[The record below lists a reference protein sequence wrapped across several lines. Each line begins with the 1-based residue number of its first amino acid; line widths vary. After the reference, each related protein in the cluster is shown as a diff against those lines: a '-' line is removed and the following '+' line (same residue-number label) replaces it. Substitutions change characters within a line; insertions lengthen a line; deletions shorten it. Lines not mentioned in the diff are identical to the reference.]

1 MPDYPTDNKPLISE
15 PERPCAFVN
24 TSSGE
29 RSAAL
34 FVSDQLK
41 KRFGADNVFDLFPV
55 KGKPPVIE
63 EAKQFVAEH
72 KPDLLVVAGGDGT
85 VSLGLDIVDAVRAAK
100 LIDPETAPI
109 AVIPMGTGND
119 LSRSLG
125 FGGGYKKPMA
135 NAEEHFNKLVR
146 RLFMA
151 RPCNIDRFSL
161 TINVVDPNT
170 LRNGGMDAV
179 NGHQRSKEGGAA
191 AADNTHENDN
201 DNNNNNN
208 EQREERSFDEE
219 HHPYSAQEQ
228 ADAAAEQNLQR
239 EHQPRGQP
247 AASSPSTTAPPKS
260 FNAHEFSRVF
270 TNYFSIGFDAKVA
283 KQFGDFRNNNP
294 EMCKSRVVNKMWY
307 GCFGCNAMCCST
319 ALPKKQ
325 VSLTLDGKAVKVPSN
340 MKSIVVS
347 NMITYA
353 GGNVLWAD
361 GHHRFD
367 APAVDDGKVEMIGLE
382 GVWHMVGVGTQT
394 RSGKKLGQGHS
405 IVLFA
410 PAHFT
415 MQYDGEPIAAMGTED
430 EMVKIVIEFK
440 SQSLGMRMPS
450 SKSGEGDVEALHST
464 KDHK

>member
-1 MPDYPTDNKPLISE
+1 MADYPTDNKPLISE
-15 PERPCAFVN
+15 PERPCALVN

-41 KRFGADNVFDLFPV
+41 KRFGADNVFDLFPE
-55 KGKPPVIE
+55 KGKPPAIE
-63 EAKQFVAEH
+63 AAKEFVAQR

-100 LIDPETAPI
+100 LIDAKTAPV

-125 FGGGYKKPMA
+125 FGGGYKKPLA
-135 NAEEHFNKLVR
+135 NAEEQFEKIIK

-151 RPCNIDRFSL
+151 RPCNVDRFSL
-161 TINVVDPNT
+161 TITVVDRDT
-170 LRNGGMDAV
+170 LMDEGTDAV
-179 NGHQRSKEGGAA
+179 NGHKRSGEGRTATAA
-191 AADNTHENDN
+191 AA
-201 DNNNNNN
+201 NNINKN
-208 EQREERSFDEE
+208 EHKEERSFDEE
-219 HHPYSAQEQ
+219 HHPYSSQEQ
-228 ADAAAEQNLQR
+228 TDAATEQQQQQQQSR
-239 EHQPRGQP
+239 DQSTSSPP
-247 AASSPSTTAPPKS
+247 AAQSSSSPPNPRQ
-260 FNAHEFSRVF
+260 FSRVF

-283 KQFGDFRNNNP
+283 KQFGDFRDNNP

-307 GCFGCNAMCCST
+307 GCFGCNAMCCSST
-319 ALPKKQ
+319 LPKKQ
-325 VSLTLDGKAVKVPSN
+325 VSLTLDGKSVKVPSN
-340 MKSIVVS
+340 VKSIVVS

-361 GHHRFD
+361 GHHKYD
-367 APAVDDGKVEMIGLE
+367 TPAVDDGQVEMVALE

-394 RSGKKLGQGHS
+394 RSGRKLGQGHS

-415 MQYDGEPIAAMGTED
+415 MQYDGEPIAAMGTDD
-430 EMVKIVIEFK
+430 EMVKVVIEFK
-440 SQSLGMRMPS
+440 SQSLGTRVPS
-450 SKSGEGDVEALHST
+450 NKSGSEDKVEALHST
-464 KDHK
+464 KERK